1 MDMDDRGD
9 DAIRLVVSFPKKMNL
24 CMKGYADKYL
34 RDTRIKP
41 PYLIL
46 IFHIGK
52 RDGLSQ
58 KELIDEVPY
67 DKSYIST
74 MVHDLIDLGLVY
86 NDSSG
91 KLHSLH
97 LTDQGRDEPH
107 DVRTPGQEPV
117 RRSDGRGEGGSRRD
131 HEEARRQGGPHNGES
146 DQGIRA
152 VVDNPTIFT
161 NRTDI
166 VLFSNQLYIFHKKP

>member
-1 MDMDDRGD
+1 MDMDDRVH
-9 DAIRLVVSFPKKMNL
+9 DAIRLVGSFPKKMNL
-24 CMKGYADKYL
+24 CIKGYAVKYL

-41 PYLIL
+41 PYRIL

-52 RDGLSQ
+52 SDGLSQ

-91 KLHSLH
+91 
-97 LTDQGRDEPH
+97 
-107 DVRTPGQEPV
+107 
-117 RRSDGRGEGGSRRD
+117 
-131 HEEARRQGGPHNGES
+131 
-146 DQGIRA
+146 
-152 VVDNPTIFT
+152 
-161 NRTDI
+161 
-166 VLFSNQLYIFHKKP
+166 

>member
-1 MDMDDRGD
+1 MADEDRGD
-9 DAIRLVVSFPKKMNL
+9 DAIRLVVSFPKKMNQ

-34 RDTRIKP
+34 KDTRLKP

-46 IFHIGK
+46 IFHIGR

-97 LTDQGRDEPH
+97 LTDSGRDIYAMSRMMFELMDRNLF
-107 DVRTPGQEPV
+107 DVLTDEEKDVLVEIMRKLDA
-117 RRSDGRGEGGSRRD
+117 RADHIMEGLSKG
-131 HEEARRQGGPHNGES
+131 
-146 DQGIRA
+146 
-152 VVDNPTIFT
+152 
-161 NRTDI
+161 
-166 VLFSNQLYIFHKKP
+166 

>member
-1 MDMDDRGD
+1 MADEDRGD
-9 DAIRLVVSFPKKMNL
+9 DAIRLVVSFPKKMNQ

-34 RDTRIKP
+34 KDTRLKP

-97 LTDQGRDEPH
+97 LTDQGRDIYAMS
-107 DVRTPGQEPV
+107 DVLTDEEKDVLAEIMRKLDA
-117 RRSDGRGEGGSRRD
+117 RADHIMEGLSKG
-131 HEEARRQGGPHNGES
+131 
-146 DQGIRA
+146 
-152 VVDNPTIFT
+152 
-161 NRTDI
+161 
-166 VLFSNQLYIFHKKP
+166 

>member
-46 IFHIGK
+46 IFHIGT
-52 RDGLSQ
+52 RDGLS
-58 KELIDEVPY
+58 KNKLIDDVPY

-74 MVHDLIDLGLVY
+74 MVHDHIDLVQVN

-97 LTDQGRDEPH
+97 LTDQGRDIFAMSRMMFELLDRNLF
-107 DVRTPGQEPV
+107 DVLT
-117 RRSDGRGEGGSRRD
+117 D
-131 HEEARRQGGPHNGES
+131 EEKEVLAEIMRKLDDRADRIMES
-146 DQGIRA
+146 LTKG
-152 VVDNPTIFT
+152 
-161 NRTDI
+161 
-166 VLFSNQLYIFHKKP
+166 

>member
-1 MDMDDRGD
+1 MRT
-9 DAIRLVVSFPKKMNL
+9 S
-24 CMKGYADKYL
+24 
-34 RDTRIKP
+34 TS
-41 PYLIL
+41 YLIL

-97 LTDQGRDEPH
+97 LTDQGRDIYAMSRMMFELMDRNLF
-107 DVRTPGQEPV
+107 DVLTDEEKDVLAEIMRKLDA
-117 RRSDGRGEGGSRRD
+117 RADHIMEGLSKG
-131 HEEARRQGGPHNGES
+131 
-146 DQGIRA
+146 
-152 VVDNPTIFT
+152 
-161 NRTDI
+161 
-166 VLFSNQLYIFHKKP
+166 

>member
-1 MDMDDRGD
+1 MADEDRGD
-9 DAIRLVVSFPKKMNL
+9 DAIRLVVSFPKKMNQ

-34 RDTRIKP
+34 KDTRLKP

-46 IFHIGK
+46 IFHIGR

-74 MVHDLIDLGLVY
+74 MVHDLIDLGLIY

-97 LTDQGRDEPH
+97 LTDQGRDIYAMSRMMFDLMDRNLFYVLTDEEK
-107 DVRTPGQEPV
+107 DVLAEIMRKLDA
-117 RRSDGRGEGGSRRD
+117 RADHIMEGLSKG
-131 HEEARRQGGPHNGES
+131 
-146 DQGIRA
+146 
-152 VVDNPTIFT
+152 
-161 NRTDI
+161 
-166 VLFSNQLYIFHKKP
+166 

>member
-1 MDMDDRGD
+1 MHEG
-9 DAIRLVVSFPKKMNL
+9 VCGQVPE
-24 CMKGYADKYL
+24 GHADKYL
-34 RDTRIKP
+34 KDTRLKP

-97 LTDQGRDEPH
+97 LTDQGRDIYAMSRMMFELMDRNLF
-107 DVRTPGQEPV
+107 DVLTDEEKDVLAEIMRKLDA
-117 RRSDGRGEGGSRRD
+117 RADHIMEGLSKG
-131 HEEARRQGGPHNGES
+131 
-146 DQGIRA
+146 
-152 VVDNPTIFT
+152 
-161 NRTDI
+161 
-166 VLFSNQLYIFHKKP
+166 

>member
-1 MDMDDRGD
+1 MVDEDRGD
-9 DAIRLVVSFPKKMNL
+9 DAIRLVVSFPKKMNQ

-34 RDTRIKP
+34 KDTRLKP

-46 IFHIGK
+46 IFHIGR

-97 LTDQGRDEPH
+97 LTDSGRDIYAMSRMMFELMDRNLF
-107 DVRTPGQEPV
+107 DVLTDEEKDVLAEIMRKLDA
-117 RRSDGRGEGGSRRD
+117 RADHIMEGLSKG
-131 HEEARRQGGPHNGES
+131 
-146 DQGIRA
+146 
-152 VVDNPTIFT
+152 
-161 NRTDI
+161 
-166 VLFSNQLYIFHKKP
+166 